1 MAKKTLFTAITLVLI
16 FGMTLY
22 VGCKPNGHGKGHAFA
37 LDYISETL
45 DLTEAQALELAA
57 IQKEVE
63 SEIKTLHKDK
73 LAMRDTLKEQIAVE
87 QMDKTMIKS
96 LVDNHRKKIDQII
109 DLVIDR
115 LVVFHRGLTP
125 DQKAKLIKKIEK
137 FETWHDLK
145 S

>member
-1 MAKKTLFTAITLVLI
+1 MAKKTLFAAITLIII
-16 FGMTLY
+16 FGMTL
-22 VGCKPNGHGKGHAFA
+22 GCKPGGHGKGKAFA

-45 DLTEAQALELAA
+45 DLTEAQALELST

-73 LAMRDTLKEQIAVE
+73 LTMRDTLKEQIAAE

-96 LVDNHRKKIDQII
+96 LVAKHRKRIDQII

>member
-1 MAKKTLFTAITLVLI
+1 
-16 FGMTLY
+16 MTL
-22 VGCKPNGHGKGHAFA
+22 GCKPSVHGKGKAFA

-96 LVDNHRKKIDQII
+96 LVASHRKKMDQII